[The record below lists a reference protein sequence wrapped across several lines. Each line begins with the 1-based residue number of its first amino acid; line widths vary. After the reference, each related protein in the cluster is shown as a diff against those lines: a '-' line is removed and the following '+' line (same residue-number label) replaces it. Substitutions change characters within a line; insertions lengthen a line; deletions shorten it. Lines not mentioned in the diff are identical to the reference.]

1 MVKKLMCIK
10 HAEDCYALQESVRFV
25 TYSVHGFS
33 LNIINTTSIDKV
45 MGISN
50 NLTTKEKTSF
60 DLLLNSLNLN
70 QGF

>member
-25 TYSVHGFS
+25 TYMDF
-33 LNIINTTSIDKV
+33 LLNTTSIAKV
-45 MGISN
+45 MSISN

-60 DLLLNSLNLN
+60 DLLFNSLNLN

>member
-25 TYSVHGFS
+25 TYLDF
-33 LNIINTTSIDKV
+33 LLNTTSIAKV
-45 MGISN
+45 MRISN

-60 DLLLNSLNLN
+60 DLLFNSLNLN

>member
-25 TYSVHGFS
+25 TYMDF
-33 LNIINTTSIDKV
+33 LLNTTSIAKV

-50 NLTTKEKTSF
+50 NLITKEKTSF
-60 DLLLNSLNLN
+60 DLLFNSLNLN

>member
-25 TYSVHGFS
+25 TYMDF
-33 LNIINTTSIDKV
+33 LFNTTSIAKV
-45 MGISN
+45 MRISN

-60 DLLLNSLNLN
+60 DLLFNSLNLN

>member
-25 TYSVHGFS
+25 TYMDF
-33 LNIINTTSIDKV
+33 LLNTTSIAEV
-45 MGISN
+45 MRISN

-60 DLLLNSLNLN
+60 DLLFNSLNLN

>member
-25 TYSVHGFS
+25 TYMDFL
-33 LNIINTTSIDKV
+33 LNATSIAKV
-45 MGISN
+45 MRISN

-60 DLLLNSLNLN
+60 DLLFNSLNLN

>member
-25 TYSVHGFS
+25 TYMDF
-33 LNIINTTSIDKV
+33 LLNTTSIAKV
-45 MGISN
+45 MRISN

-60 DLLLNSLNLN
+60 DLLFNSVNLN

>member
-25 TYSVHGFS
+25 TYMDFL
-33 LNIINTTSIDKV
+33 LNMTSIAKV

-50 NLTTKEKTSF
+50 NLTTKGKTSF
-60 DLLLNSLNLN
+60 DLLFNSLNLN

>member
-10 HAEDCYALQESVRFV
+10 HAEDCYVLQESVRFV
-25 TYSVHGFS
+25 TYMDF
-33 LNIINTTSIDKV
+33 LLNTTSIAKV

-50 NLTTKEKTSF
+50 NLTTKEKTAF
-60 DLLLNSLNLN
+60 DLLFNSLNLN

>member
-25 TYSVHGFS
+25 TYMDF
-33 LNIINTTSIDKV
+33 LLNTTSIAKV

-70 QGF
+70 RGF

>member
-25 TYSVHGFS
+25 TYMDF
-33 LNIINTTSIDKV
+33 LLNTTSIDKV

>member
-25 TYSVHGFS
+25 TYMDF
-33 LNIINTTSIDKV
+33 LLNTTSIAKV

-50 NLTTKEKTSF
+50 NLTPKEKTSF
-60 DLLLNSLNLN
+60 DLLFNSLNLN

>member
-25 TYSVHGFS
+25 TYMDF
-33 LNIINTTSIDKV
+33 LLNTTSIAKV
-45 MGISN
+45 MRISN

-60 DLLLNSLNLN
+60 DLLFNSLNLN

>member
-25 TYSVHGFS
+25 TYMDF
-33 LNIINTTSIDKV
+33 LLNTTSVAKV
-45 MGISN
+45 MRISN

-60 DLLLNSLNLN
+60 DLLFNSLNLN

>member
-1 MVKKLMCIK
+1 MVKKLMRIK

-25 TYSVHGFS
+25 TYMDF
-33 LNIINTTSIDKV
+33 LLNTTSIAKV

-50 NLTTKEKTSF
+50 NLTPKEKTSF
-60 DLLLNSLNLN
+60 DLLFNSLNLN

>member
-10 HAEDCYALQESVRFV
+10 HAEDCYTLQESVRFV
-25 TYSVHGFS
+25 TYMDF
-33 LNIINTTSIDKV
+33 LLNTTSIAKV

-60 DLLLNSLNLN
+60 DLLFNSLNLN

>member
-25 TYSVHGFS
+25 TYMDF
-33 LNIINTTSIDKV
+33 LLNTTSIAKV

-50 NLTTKEKTSF
+50 NLTTKEKTAF
-60 DLLLNSLNLN
+60 DLLFNSLNLN